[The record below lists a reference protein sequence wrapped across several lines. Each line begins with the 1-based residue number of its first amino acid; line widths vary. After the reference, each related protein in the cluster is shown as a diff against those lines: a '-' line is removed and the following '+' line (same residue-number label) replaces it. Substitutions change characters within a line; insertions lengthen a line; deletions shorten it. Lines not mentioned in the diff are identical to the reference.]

1 MFGDR
6 NFSDPLFVSPLSLL
20 LRFYG
25 GLPLFSATDNNAA
38 LLKITYKT
46 DISLV

>member
-6 NFSDPLFVSPLSLL
+6 NFSDPFLYLRSSLL